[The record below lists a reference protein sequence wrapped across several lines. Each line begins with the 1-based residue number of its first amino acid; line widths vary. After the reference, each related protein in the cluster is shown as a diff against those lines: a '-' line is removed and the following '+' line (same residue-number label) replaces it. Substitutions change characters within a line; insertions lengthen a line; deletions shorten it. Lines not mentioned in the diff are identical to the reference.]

1 MAGQRPHIRD
11 GNSPLDSLAAS
22 ALRRYGEFTPGVI
35 AGDVA
40 SLFIEFANEII
51 DDVND
56 SPYRKDKADIE
67 YYISIHEAREVHDQ
81 IIIDG
86 LVAYFAVQQGSEKQ
100 GLYIAKYYRTL
111 NRLLWQAWAREN
123 GGASKKFEASAV
135 DRPAKAR

>member
-1 MAGQRPHIRD
+1 MSNQRPHLRD
-11 GNSPLDSLAAS
+11 GYSPLDALATS

-40 SLFIEFANEII
+40 SMFIEFANEVI

-56 SPYRKDKADIE
+56 SPYRKGGDDIP
-67 YYISIHEAREVHDQ
+67 YYISINEAREVHDQ

-86 LVAYFAVQQGSEKQ
+86 LVALFAIQQGSEKQ
-100 GLYIAKYYRTL
+100 GTYIAKYYRTL
-111 NRLLWQAWAREN
+111 NRLLWQAWARDN

-135 DRPAKAR
+135 DQPAKAR